1 MIRLSDVRK
10 GRPGRFLG
18 RRLLTLS
25 PRTENLLVL
34 CPSALE
40 LLTILSFASAWE
52 IATHTATVAALLL
65 RRRWPFVVLLLTLP
79 VAFSGYL
86 LIAPM
91 AALYQVAKD
100 VPNPRLV
107 AFGALLLFAAGL
119 GPWLP
124 TAEEPFSYED
134 GLFGL
139 LSAAMLSAGPTAVGR
154 LLRTRGELS
163 ERLADLARTQER
175 ERQLLAERA
184 VAEERARL
192 AREMHDVVSHK
203 VSMICVQAGA
213 LQVTTAEPNSREIA
227 GTVRRLSVDTLEEL
241 RHLVGVLRSAR
252 EEPGLAD
259 VAALVETSG
268 LDARLE
274 TDVPVGDR
282 GRGAGDADSG
292 TDDSGAGAVG
302 AGAVGA
308 RGARGCC
315 WSADVQRAAYRTVQ
329 EALTNVRKYA
339 PESTV
344 VVRLDVVEHGGES
357 AGALRV
363 EVRNSAPACPS
374 SADRRSGLPTGGH
387 GLTGLRERAE
397 LLGGRLDAGP
407 AEDGGFRVA
416 AVLPAGGRQS
426 RAVDVVN
433 PGSA

>member
-1 MIRLSDVRK
+1 MIRLSDGRK
-10 GRPGRFLG
+10 GRSGRFPG

-25 PRTENLLVL
+25 PRTENLLVVG
-34 CPSALE
+34 PSALE
-40 LLTILSFASAWE
+40 LLTILSFASPWE
-52 IATHTATVAALLL
+52 IATHTATVAVLLL
-65 RRRWPFVVLLLTLP
+65 RRRWPFAVLLLTLP
-79 VAFSGYL
+79 VAFTGYL

-100 VPNPRLV
+100 VRNPKMV
-107 AFGALLLFAAGL
+107 ALGALLLFAAGL

-124 TAEEPFSYED
+124 TSEEPFSYED

-213 LQVTTAEPNSREIA
+213 LQVTTAEPGSREIA

-259 VAALVETSG
+259 LAALVETSG

-274 TDVPVGDR
+274 ALVPVDG
-282 GRGAGDADSG
+282 GGSRGAG
-292 TDDSGAGAVG
+292 
-302 AGAVGA
+302 
-308 RGARGCC
+308 RGC
-315 WSADVQRAAYRTVQ
+315 WPGEVQQAAYRTVQ

-344 VVRLDVVEHGGES
+344 EVRLEAVEHHGEP
-357 AGALRV
+357 AAALRV
-363 EVRNSAPACPS
+363 EVRNSAPACPA
-374 SADRRSGLPTGGH
+374 SADRRSALPTGGH

-407 AEDGGFRVA
+407 A
-416 AVLPAGGRQS
+416 
-426 RAVDVVN
+426 
-433 PGSA
+433 